1 MTELGDPI
9 LTAIEFAL
17 KDTLERYK
25 NPKEEDGKIIREGL
39 KRGEILIHHLRVMG
53 VSWLGMSREQF
64 IEELKQKNMVVMMTK
79 EEYEEYRKAMDLYG
93 YAKNKIGNMNR

>member
-25 NPKEEDGKIIREGL
+25 NPKEEDGKIIRGIK
-39 KRGEILIHHLRVMG
+39 KRRNTDTSFAGDGSVLDGNDTRTVHR
-53 VSWLGMSREQF
+53 R
-64 IEELKQKNMVVMMTK
+64 TK
-79 EEYEEYRKAMDLYG
+79 KEKHGRNDDRRR
-93 YAKNKIGNMNR
+93 IRRI

>member
-1 MTELGDPI
+1 MVELGDPI

-17 KDTLERYK
+17 KDTLKRYD

-53 VSWLGMSREQF
+53 VSWAGMTREQF
-64 IEELKQKNMVVMMTK
+64 IEELKHKNTIMMMTK
-79 EEYEEYRKAMDLYG
+79 TEYEEYRKAMDLYK
-93 YAKNKIGNMNR
+93 YAKDKIGDE

>member
-53 VSWLGMSREQF
+53 VSWMGMTREQF
-64 IEELKQKNMVVMMTK
+64 IEELKRKNMVV
-79 EEYEEYRKAMDLYG
+79 YEEYRKAMDLYE
-93 YAKNKIGNMNR
+93 YAKDKIGDK

>member
-53 VSWLGMSREQF
+53 VSWMGMTREQF
-64 IEELKQKNMVVMMTK
+64 IEELKRKNMVVMMTD
-79 EEYEEYRKAMDLYG
+79 EEYEEYRKAMDLYE
-93 YAKNKIGNMNR
+93 YAKDKIEDK